1 MDINSVAFLFLLRS
15 YLLNWGRWG
24 GGGGGGEVLSRQGV
38 CVMSCKG

>member
-15 YLLNWGRWG
+15 YSLNWGRWA
-24 GGGGGGEVLSRQGV
+24 GGGEVLSRQGV